1 MQGTTVNGSREAIV
15 KDSASTTQIA
25 VEVHSQQHHEE
36 HPDFRVLG
44 LLTFL
49 ISESLMF
56 GGLFAAYL
64 LYQGGAENW
73 PPEGTEVELLLPTI
87 NTIILVSS
95 SFVIHLGDT
104 AVKKNDIGK
113 LRLWY
118 AVTALMGIVFLGG
131 QVYEYMTLGYGLTT
145 NIFSNCFYVMT
156 GFHGLHVTIGVLLI
170 LGVLWRSR
178 RQGHYSNEKHVGVEM
193 AEIYWHFVDII
204 WIVLFAL
211 LYILTQF

>member
-1 MQGTTVNGSREAIV
+1 MANLTESLSSPAPVEA
-15 KDSASTTQIA
+15 AA
-25 VEVHSQQHHEE
+25 AAGHHEA
-36 HPDFRVLG
+36 HPDLRVTG
-44 LLTFL
+44 LWIFL

-56 GGLFAAYL
+56 GGLFATYL
-64 LYQGGAENW
+64 ILRSSTAQW

-95 SFVIHLGDT
+95 SFVIHKGDV
-104 AVKKNDIGK
+104 AVKNNDLKG

-118 AVTALMGIVFLGG
+118 GLTALMGAIFLGG
-131 QVYEYMTLGYGLTT
+131 QAYEYLTLGYGLTS
-145 NIFSNCFYVMT
+145 NIFANCFYLMT
-156 GFHGLHVTIGVLLI
+156 GFHGLHVFVGLLLI

-178 RQGHYSNEKHVGVEM
+178 REGHYSDHKHTGVEM

-211 LYILTQF
+211 LYILTNLAA

>member
-1 MQGTTVNGSREAIV
+1 MQGSTIETTNNLVDTSV
-15 KDSASTTQIA
+15 HSAS
-25 VEVHSQQHHEE
+25 VEASHHEE
-36 HPDFRVLG
+36 HQDLRVFG

-49 ISESLMF
+49 ASESLMF

-64 LYQGGAENW
+64 IYRANAGVW
-73 PPEGTEVELLLPTI
+73 PPEETEVELLLPTI

-95 SFVIHLGDT
+95 SFVIHKGDT
-104 AVKKNDIGK
+104 AIKKNDISGM
-113 LRLWY
+113 RLWY
-118 AVTALMGIVFLGG
+118 IVTAIMGIIFLGG

-145 NIFSNCFYVMT
+145 NVFSNCFYVMT
-156 GFHGLHVTIGVLLI
+156 GFHGLHVFVGVLLI

-178 RQGHYSNEKHVGVEM
+178 RAGHYNEEKHVGIEM

-204 WIVLFAL
+204 WIVLFTL